1 MEVSSIILLT
11 VILIFT
17 CVNYYIKNKDITYVR
32 SSIDGRKYRVADT
45 VDKQEAADLLADVNN
60 KIIKFINYLKNDTD
74 PKIKRVYNRY
84 NADTFGEN
92 LDHKSYQA
100 YSLNKGDK
108 IVICIRDKDGN
119 LIKDKNTMIFVMI
132 HELAHIMTKEVGHTP
147 QFWKNMKFLLEQ
159 AEQISIYT
167 PIDYSKQPVN
177 YCGMVIDSSPY
188 DFTN

>member
-132 HELAHIMTKEVGHTP
+132 HELAHIMTKENGHP
-147 QFWKNMKFLLEQ
+147 PIFWENMGILLKK
-159 AEQISIYT
+159 AENAGIYNVV
-167 PIDYSKQPVN
+167 DYAKSPVN
-177 YCGMVIDSSPY
+177 FCGILIDKTPY
-188 DFTN
+188 RF